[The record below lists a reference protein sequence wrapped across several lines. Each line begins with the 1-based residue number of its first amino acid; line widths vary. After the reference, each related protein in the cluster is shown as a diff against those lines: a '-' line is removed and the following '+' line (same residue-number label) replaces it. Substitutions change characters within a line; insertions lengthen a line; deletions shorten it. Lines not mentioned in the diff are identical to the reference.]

1 MAASKGSVCLVKVA
15 TTTIGFTDNFSYTM
29 NMGSAETTTFGDT
42 SKANIA
48 TIKDVAVS
56 ISGSYDKTDSGQ
68 GTGIWTEFDSGDG
81 DIADLRV
88 YTAAANYWSGAAVL
102 TSASITSTAGDKI
115 SYSASFIGNGA
126 WSYT

>member
-1 MAASKGSVCLVKVA
+1 MAASKGSVCLIKVA

-29 NMGSAETTTFGDT
+29 NRGSAETTTLGDT

-48 TIKDVAVS
+48 TIKDVALS

-68 GTGIWTEFDSGDG
+68 GTAIWTEFDSGDG

-102 TSASITSTAGDKI
+102 TNANITGTVGDKI
-115 SYSASFIGNGA
+115 SYSASFIGNGT